1 VAIVATTLT
10 LDLAA
15 LPTRSAELRVG
26 FGMGVG
32 NNNKQ
37 LLLLYPG
44 TDGGYEPQHLRY
56 AVYMTLTFDGM
67 TVGNLGQLVVTG
79 QRLIGMMTHGSAG
92 GTKLN
97 ESAGSVFA
105 FTIGLDDIQPP
116 ATKTRWTGR
125 VAGVIVRSQSAQNP
139 AFELI
144 VTSVVGTITDTGT
157 MTYGQSF
164 ADLMASL
171 TPATRERLRGSG

>member
-1 VAIVATTLT
+1 MAIVATTLT

-105 FTIGLDDIQPP
+105 FTIGLDDFSRPRRRRGGPVVWLASSSGRSRPRIQPSSS
-116 ATKTRWTGR
+116 R
-125 VAGVIVRSQSAQNP
+125 
-139 AFELI
+139 
-144 VTSVVGTITDTGT
+144 
-157 MTYGQSF
+157 
-164 ADLMASL
+164 
-171 TPATRERLRGSG
+171 